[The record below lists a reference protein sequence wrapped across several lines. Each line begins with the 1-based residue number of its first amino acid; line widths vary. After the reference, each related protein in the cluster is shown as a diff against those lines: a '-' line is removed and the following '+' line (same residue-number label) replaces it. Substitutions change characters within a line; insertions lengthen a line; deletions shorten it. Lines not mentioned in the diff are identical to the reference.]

1 MSKLLSRESLPFD
14 FKDLNEE
21 EIEMFIDE
29 VVEKDFSAD
38 EANEYAWKKFG

>member
-1 MSKLLSRESLPFD
+1 MTNLLSRESIPFD

-21 EIEMFIDE
+21 EIEMFINE

-38 EANEYAWKKFG
+38 EVNEYAWKKFS